1 MRQLLGVL
9 GRTDGIAIVAWFG
22 LVLTGLAALYSCT
35 VDFKTAG
42 EVVGSTV
49 SRSVFYSQLTWV
61 GIGVAVAAIALAI
74 PFRFFET
81 FAYLFYGIAIVSLIA
96 LFVVGTERVGTNR
109 WLVVGPFSVQPSELA
124 KAAMIFA
131 LARFLAARNGRRPIV
146 MVIGVVFLV
155 MPAFLLVLKQ
165 PDLGT
170 SLVFLA
176 LAVPML
182 YWAGVRASFLLA
194 LFSPVVSA
202 LVMFYGQ
209 QLHDSTWP
217 WVVYVLLLLSVL
229 FFSRL
234 YMFQSIALIIANV
247 AMGLSIPLVWAKL
260 KPYQQARILTFFK
273 PEEGDQLGTGY
284 QAFQSKVAIGSGGM
298 LGKGYLQGSQ
308 KGLAFLPERHTDFIF
323 SVVGEE
329 FGLLGA
335 IVVLGLFSA
344 LIYRAVRIAVQ
355 VKRPFGSGLAI
366 GVATYFAFQALV
378 NISIT
383 VGLLP
388 VTGLPLPFLSYGGSS
403 MLASCLMVGLLL
415 NVSARW
421 SEV

>member
-1 MRQLLGVL
+1 MKHLIGVL
-9 GRTDGIAIVAWFG
+9 SRTDGVVIVAWCG
-22 LVLTGLAALYSCT
+22 LVAVGLAALYSCT

-42 EVVGSTV
+42 EVASSTV

-61 GIGVAVAAIALAI
+61 GLGVVIATVSLLI

-81 FAYLFYGIAIVSLIA
+81 FAYLFYGLAIASLVA
-96 LFVVGTERVGTNR
+96 AFVVGPERVGTHR
-109 WLVVGPFSVQPSELA
+109 WLALGPLSIQPSELA

-131 LARFLAARNGRRPIV
+131 LGRFLSSRNERRPLTL
-146 MVIGVVFLV
+146 VIGAVLLV
-155 MPAFLLVLKQ
+155 MPPFLLVLKQ

-182 YWAGVRASFLLA
+182 YWAGVRASFLIA
-194 LFSPVVSA
+194 LSSPVVSA

-217 WVVYVLLLLSVL
+217 WVVFILVLLALL

-234 YMFQSIALIIANV
+234 YMLQSIALVIGNV
-247 AMGLSIPLVWAKL
+247 ATGLSIPLVWAKL
-260 KPYQQARILTFFK
+260 QPYQQARILTFFK
-273 PEEGDQLGTGY
+273 PSEGDELGTGY
-284 QAFQSKVAIGSGGM
+284 QAFQSKVAIGSGGL
-298 LGKGYLQGSQ
+298 LGKGYLAGSQ

-329 FGLLGA
+329 LGLVGA
-335 IVVLGLFSA
+335 VIVLGLFS
-344 LIYRAVRIAVQ
+344 LLVYRAVRIAVQ
-355 VKRPFGSGLAI
+355 VKRPFGSALAI